1 MVSQVARMTILSFC
15 FLLVM
20 SSVLTMSAEA
30 WAGAPTETIKGMVDE
45 VIRLLNDPALKG
57 PEQRR
62 VLRQRVKQ
70 VVDRRF
76 DYEEMAKRSLGPTWG
91 KLSPAQR
98 SEFTRLFAELLEV
111 SYSDK
116 LEQYS
121 GETVS
126 YLSETRDGNFAEVR
140 TVLVRRNDRIP
151 MNYRLLN
158 QSGWMI
164 YDVVIEGVSLV
175 SNYRS
180 QFQQVISQSSYQELV
195 RRLRNR
201 VNELRQTKGY

>member
-1 MVSQVARMTILSFC
+1 MVPQIRKALILLLC
-15 FLLVM
+15 FILLGFPYQAM
-20 SSVLTMSAEA
+20 
-30 WAGAPTETIKGMVDE
+30 AGAPMETIRSMVDE
-45 VIRLLNDPALKG
+45 VIRLLKDPALQG
-57 PEQRR
+57 PANRQI
-62 VLRQRVKQ
+62 LRQRVKE

-76 DYEEMAKRSLGPTWG
+76 NYEEMAKRSLGPTWN

-126 YLSETRDGNFAEVR
+126 FLSESQDGDYAEVR

-151 MNYRLLN
+151 MNYRLIN
-158 QSGWMI
+158 QSRWMI

-180 QFQQVISQSSYQELV
+180 QFQQVISQSSYAELV

>member
-1 MVSQVARMTILSFC
+1 MVPQVRKALILLLC
-15 FLLVM
+15 FILFGFPFQAM
-20 SSVLTMSAEA
+20 
-30 WAGAPTETIKGMVDE
+30 AGAPTETIRSMVDE
-45 VIRLLNDPALKG
+45 VIRLLNDPALQG
-57 PEQRR
+57 PAKRHI
-62 VLRQRVKQ
+62 LRQRVKE

-76 DYEEMAKRSLGPTWG
+76 DYEEMAKRSLGPTWA

-126 YLSETRDGNFAEVR
+126 YLSETQDGDYAEVR

-151 MNYRLLN
+151 MTYRLLN
-158 QSGWMI
+158 QSRWMI

-180 QFQQVISQSSYQELV
+180 QFQQVISQSSYAELV

-201 VNELRQTKGY
+201 VAELRQTKGY

>member
-1 MVSQVARMTILSFC
+1 MVPQVRKALI
-15 FLLVM
+15 FLLCFILLGFPYRAM
-20 SSVLTMSAEA
+20 
-30 WAGAPTETIKGMVDE
+30 AGAPMETIRSMVDE
-45 VIRLLNDPALKG
+45 VIRLLKDPALQG
-57 PEQRR
+57 PAKRQI
-62 VLRQRVKQ
+62 LRQRVKE

-76 DYEEMAKRSLGPTWG
+76 DYEEMAKRSLGPTWN

-126 YLSETRDGNFAEVR
+126 YLGETQDGDYAEVR

-151 MNYRLLN
+151 MTYRLIN
-158 QSGWMI
+158 QSRWMI

-180 QFQQVISQSSYQELV
+180 QFQQVISQSSYAELV